1 MTIQNGGKSTLQL
14 FVKPKSHEIFVTVGS
29 DKDHCLQGIWAS
41 ICQKIPIP
49 INTPPKNLW
58 SGNPPSCRFTLL
70 HSSVDPEGDSWPN
83 LKLIQPSSQCFGNTR
98 GEPENCIEFEVV
110 FVGIALKSFKGS
122 SVTWLHSLTSVVLL
136 LLKFCSNVT
145 LMWICCKAH
154 GLPEAK
160 VYHNNSPLLI

>member
-1 MTIQNGGKSTLQL
+1 MSTLLQL
-14 FVKPKSHEIFVTVGS
+14 FVKPKSHEIFVTVGL

-58 SGNPPSCRFTLL
+58 SGNPPSRRFTLL
-70 HSSVDPEGDSWPN
+70 HRRRLLTKSKADSAI
-83 LKLIQPSSQCFGNTR
+83 LSQCFGNSKGSKR
-98 GEPENCIEFEVV
+98 KLYWIWSRLR
-110 FVGIALKSFKGS
+110 IALKSFKGS
-122 SVTWLHSLTSVVLL
+122 SVTWLHSLTSSVVL

-160 VYHNNSPLLI
+160 VYHNNPPFWSSVPLQRLL

>member
-70 HSSVDPEGDSWPN
+70 HSGDPEGDSWPN
-83 LKLIQPSSQCFGNTR
+83 LKLIQPSSVSALEIPR
-98 GEPENCIEFEVV
+98 GANENCIEFEVV

-122 SVTWLHSLTSVVLL
+122 SVTWLHSLTSAAQTLSAAQI
-136 LLKFCSNVT
+136 LLKCDIDVNM
-145 LMWICCKAH
+145 L
-154 GLPEAK
+154 
-160 VYHNNSPLLI
+160 